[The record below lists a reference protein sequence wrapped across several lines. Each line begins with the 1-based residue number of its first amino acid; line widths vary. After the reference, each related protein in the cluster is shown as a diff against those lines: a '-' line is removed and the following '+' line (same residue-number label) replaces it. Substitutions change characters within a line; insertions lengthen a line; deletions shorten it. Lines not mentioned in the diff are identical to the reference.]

1 VDEKYRAPDL
11 DRLAMLPHYGCNSAS
26 AIFVAQAQCLGQR
39 NCTID
44 VNFNNTFEWE
54 ETANGPCA
62 EGLISH
68 RGSSVTCS
76 VKLDSPSSNF
86 TLCPAD
92 IGERRFVVRGICD
105 SQAFTMDG
113 EKEEQDRAEYAL
125 ACSVLD
131 AMATLVVFLTVVWMA
146 SREAAAVWASDVQ
159 YCSADD
165 YTLR

>member
-1 VDEKYRAPDL
+1 MDEKYRAPDL

-54 ETANGPCA
+54 ETENGPCA
-62 EGLISH
+62 EGLVTH

-86 TLCPAD
+86 TLCPK
-92 IGERRFVVRGICD
+92 EREDMRFVVRGICD
-105 SQAFTMDG
+105 SRAFTFDALTDPCTLALYHVVHDG
-113 EKEEQDRAEYAL
+113 QPASKRARTAEML
-125 ACSVLD
+125 P
-131 AMATLVVFLTVVWMA
+131 
-146 SREAAAVWASDVQ
+146 AARS
-159 YCSADD
+159 S
-165 YTLR
+165 T

>member
-1 VDEKYRAPDL
+1 MDEKYRAPDL

-113 EKEEQDRAEYAL
+113 ENSNQGAARAASHESFMDAL
-125 ACSVLD
+125 ATACPRLSG
-131 AMATLVVFLTVVWMA
+131 TRSNWM
-146 SREAAAVWASDVQ
+146 R
-159 YCSADD
+159 
-165 YTLR
+165 